1 MKRNRN
7 TFRRRFYK
15 NPGEFAA
22 DVRWILSARGRIR
35 TLMRGDRIPPAFRE
49 RIMLTVTAVNRCR
62 YCSYAHSREAL
73 ARGIPQKEIESLVE
87 GMFAGSPVREVPA
100 LLYAQHWAERD
111 GRPEQDI
118 REKVVAVYGSEE
130 VQLMEMAM
138 RLIRAGNLLGNT
150 FDYFLHRISFGRLG

>member
-1 MKRNRN
+1 MN
-7 TFRRRFYK
+7 TFRRRTYRS
-15 NPGEFAA
+15 PRDAVA
-22 DVRWILSARGRIR
+22 DLWRIFSSRKRIR

-73 ARGIPQKEIESLVE
+73 ARGIPQKEIESLAE
-87 GMFAGSPVREVPA
+87 GMFAGSPAREVPA

-111 GRPEQDI
+111 GQPEQDI
-118 REKVVAVYGSEE
+118 REKVVAACGSEE

>member
-1 MKRNRN
+1 MN
-7 TFRRRFYK
+7 TFRRRTYRS
-15 NPGEFAA
+15 PRDAVA
-22 DVRWILSARGRIR
+22 DLWRIFSSR
-35 TLMRGDRIPPAFRE
+35 KKIRALMREDRIPPAFRE

-73 ARGIPQKEIESLVE
+73 ARGIPQKEIENLAE
-87 GMFAGSPVREVPA
+87 GMFAGSPAREVPA

-111 GRPEQDI
+111 GRPEQDV
-118 REKVVAVYGSEE
+118 REKVVAAYGSEE
-130 VQLMEMAM
+130 VELMEMAM